1 MSPHVSRL
9 SSNEIENR
17 SNPFECRIVLG
28 DDHVARG
35 FGVRCG
41 RRESR
46 VNGGLMTGCDTTLIG
61 AIARRNSG
69 MGGARDHGA
78 ECENYRHPPH
88 QCGPRAARNTMGY
101 SPSGM
106 HEMTTMRGHM
116 AIIPHS
122 LLRWVMIAVGHSVV
136 LRH

>member
-28 DDHVARG
+28 DDHVARW

-41 RRESR
+41 RRGSR
-46 VNGGLMTGCDTTLIG
+46 VNGGLMMGRDTTLIG
-61 AIARRNSG
+61 AIARRNPE
-69 MGGARDHGA
+69 MGSARDHSA
-78 ECENYRHPPH
+78 ECENYRYSPH
-88 QCGPRAARNTMGY
+88 QCEPRAARNTMGY
-101 SPSGM
+101 FSSGM
-106 HEMTTMRGHM
+106 HEMTTMRGHA

-122 LLRWVMIAVGHSVV
+122 VWRWVMIAVGHGVV